1 MTARSGLNL
10 VKPALRDLL
19 LTMIDGESELIKA
32 VITNN

>member
-32 VITNN
+32 VICHN